1 MKFYSNIKKIL
12 TKDEI
17 LFFLLIS
24 FGLVIASI
32 IELFGISLIIP
43 IIYTLVSED
52 FYSKIIIFLENYGIS
67 DFTKDSFIHI
77 FNVFFYL
84 YYKKYFVSNFT
95 GMRESSLFGFRKYF
109 I

>member
-43 IIYTLVSED
+43 IIYTLLS
-52 FYSKIIIFLENYGIS
+52 
-67 DFTKDSFIHI
+67 
-77 FNVFFYL
+77 
-84 YYKKYFVSNFT
+84 
-95 GMRESSLFGFRKYF
+95 
-109 I
+109 